1 MKFFGWEFK
10 EGEMKSRRI
19 NFRMKQRKRRK
30 LEKLD
35 FVRMFFNRDEK
46 FDYKVF
52 NRTKANDDGK
62 FFRIDGNC
70 MEK

>member
-1 MKFFGWEFK
+1 
-10 EGEMKSRRI
+10 MKSRRI